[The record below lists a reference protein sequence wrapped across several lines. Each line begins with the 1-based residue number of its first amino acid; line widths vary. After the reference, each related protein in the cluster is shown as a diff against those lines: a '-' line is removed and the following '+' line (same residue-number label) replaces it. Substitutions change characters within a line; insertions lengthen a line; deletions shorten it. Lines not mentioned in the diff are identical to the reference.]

1 MVHMGILITFL
12 GTLIG
17 VAVLAA
23 FIAGFFIWVGAKL
36 AGINNTTIG
45 KSVLAAIACSLSLWF
60 LTGVFFFLPV
70 IGFFIGQFICLWIIK
85 NIFDTTFGK
94 ALLAWIFHFAAQVI
108 AIIIAVATFA
118 TGLMAMF
125 MVF

>member
-1 MVHMGILITFL
+1 MGILITFFA
-12 GTLIG
+12 TLVG

-23 FIAGFFIWVGAKL
+23 FIAGFFIWVGAKI
-36 AGINNTTIG
+36 AGINNTTIR

-60 LTGVFFFLPV
+60 LTGVFFFFPV
-70 IGFFIGQFICLWIIK
+70 IGFFIGHFICLWIIK

-94 ALLAWIFHFAAQVI
+94 AFLAWIFHFAAQVL
-108 AIIIAVATFA
+108 AIIIAIATFA

-125 MVF
+125 RVF

>member
-1 MVHMGILITFL
+1 MGILVTFL
-12 GTLIG
+12 GTLVG

-45 KSVLAAIACSLSLWF
+45 KSILAAIACSLSLWF
-60 LTGVFFFLPV
+60 LTGVFFFFPV

-94 ALLAWIFHFAAQVI
+94 AFLAWIFHFAAQTI
-108 AIIIAVATFA
+108 AIIIAIATFA

>member
-1 MVHMGILITFL
+1 MGILVTFL
-12 GTLIG
+12 GTLVG

-23 FIAGFFIWVGAKL
+23 FIAGFFIWVGSKL

-60 LTGVFFFLPV
+60 ITGVFFFNPI
-70 IGFFIGQFICLWIIK
+70 IGFFIGHLICLWIIK
-85 NIFDTTFGK
+85 NIFETTFGK

-108 AIIIAVATFA
+108 AIIIAIATFA

>member
-1 MVHMGILITFL
+1 MGILIAFL
-12 GTLIG
+12 GTLVG
-17 VAVLAA
+17 VALLAA

-45 KSVLAAIACSLSLWF
+45 KSILAAITCSLSLWF
-60 LTGVFFFLPV
+60 LTGVFFFLPI
-70 IGFFIGQFICLWIIK
+70 IGFFIGHFICLWIIK
-85 NIFDTTFGK
+85 SIFETTFGK
-94 ALLAWIFHFAAQVI
+94 ALLAWIFHFAAQVL
-108 AIIIAVATFA
+108 AIIIAIATFA